1 MHTEIETAAKQ
12 SLEKFFLLK
21 EIVEKLWI
29 ENPDWKTPM
38 DVENKVYE
46 KMVK

>member
-1 MHTEIETAAKQ
+1 MMKDIEDAAKL

-29 ENPDWKTPM
+29 ESPDWKTPM
-38 DVENKVYE
+38 DVEQKLYE
-46 KMVK
+46 KLVK